1 MHCNNIAEK
10 MKITSL
16 FLSIFFF
23 GVGLFARPQ
32 YSILQT
38 FGAKCSACHL
48 NIQGGGVRTTA
59 GWLSRKDISLIKP
72 EWIGIKNFFEAI
84 TAQNS
89 FLNDKILFGFDT
101 RVQSARW
108 HTGPTTSQRDYMLM
122 QAAPYIVITPY
133 NWVWLEAFYNIA
145 YELEKSKRCPA
156 QQPYAFSL
164 YLKPFENLPS
174 LRAGFFQPPI
184 GQKWDDHTLFVR
196 SVIGQAG
203 THFIVPA
210 DYADWGLQL
219 DYENISWL
227 SLSAGV
233 FSGKNLSTLTSRDAN
248 SKPIPIV
255 DTNSFGFALRGMY
268 IPEFIEGFNSYLGAS
283 FYLNDD
289 YYITSA
295 FFGAGLSDRVSVIGE
310 YVRSEK
316 KDSRLTL
323 SFLADVTYQLTDSF
337 LPFIRAERSILK
349 DKDENKPIYAS
360 GFTFGSHIILLPSL
374 ELLIE
379 CRILDRE
386 HLKGYSAQWA
396 FQIHF
401 YY

>member
-1 MHCNNIAEK
+1 
-10 MKITSL
+10 MKVISL
-16 FLSIFFF
+16 IVLMSFF

-38 FGAKCSACHL
+38 YGAKCSACHL
-48 NIQGGGVRTTA
+48 NIQGGGVRTIS

-72 EWIGIKNFFEAI
+72 EWIGLKNFFEAI
-84 TAQNS
+84 TTQNT

-108 HTGPTTSQRDYMLM
+108 PKGATTTQRDYMLM
-122 QAAPYIVITPY
+122 QATPYLVITPF
-133 NWVWLEAFYNIA
+133 NWMWLEAFYNIA
-145 YELEKSKRCPA
+145 YDLENSKRYSA
-156 QQPYAFSL
+156 QQPYSFSL
-164 YLKPFENLPS
+164 YLKPFEYLPS
-174 LRAGFFQPPI
+174 VRAGFFQPPI

-196 SVIGQAG
+196 SVIGQFSK
-203 THFIVPA
+203 HYIVPD
-210 DYADWGLQL
+210 DYADFGIQL

-233 FSGKNLSTLTSRDAN
+233 FSGKNLSKLTSRDIN
-248 SKPIPIV
+248 SKTISIV
-255 DTNSFGFALRGMY
+255 DTNSIGFAGRGMY
-268 IPEFIEGFNSYLGAS
+268 IPEFIQGINSYIGGT
-283 FYLNDD
+283 FYINDD

-295 FFGAGLSDRVSVIGE
+295 FLGAGLSDRISVIGE

-316 KDSRLTL
+316 KNSRLTL
-323 SFLADVTYQLTDSF
+323 SFLADITYQLTDSF

-349 DKDENKPIYAS
+349 DKDQNNPIYATAL
-360 GFTFGSHIILLPSL
+360 TFGSHIVLLPSL
-374 ELLIE
+374 DLLIE
-379 CRILDRE
+379 YRVLDRE
-386 HLKGYSAQWA
+386 HMDGYSAQWA

>member
-1 MHCNNIAEK
+1 
-10 MKITSL
+10 MKITSI

-38 FGAKCSACHL
+38 YGAKCSACHI
-48 NIQGGGVRTTA
+48 NIQGGGVRTTG

-72 EWIGIKNFFEAI
+72 EWIGLKSFFDAI

-108 HTGPTTSQRDYMLM
+108 PVGPGSSQRDYMLM
-122 QAAPYIVITPY
+122 QASPYIVVIPF
-133 NWVWLEAFYNIA
+133 NWIWFEAFYNIS
-145 YELEKSKRCPA
+145 YELEKSKRYPA

-184 GQKWDDHTLFVR
+184 GQKWDDHTFFVR
-196 SVIGQAG
+196 SAIGQAG
-203 THFIVPA
+203 KHYIVPD
-210 DYADWGLQL
+210 DYADWGVQL

-233 FSGKNLSTLTSRDAN
+233 FSGKNLSKLTSLDAK
-248 SKPIPIV
+248 SKTIPIV
-255 DTNSFGFALRGMY
+255 DSNSFGLALRGMY
-268 IPEFIEGFNSYLGAS
+268 IPEFIEVINSYIGGS

-323 SFLADVTYQLTDSF
+323 SFLADITYQLTDSF

-349 DKDENKPIYAS
+349 DKDQNKPIYAT
-360 GFTFGSHIILLPSL
+360 GLTFGSHIILLPSL
-374 ELLIE
+374 DLLIE
-379 CRILDRE
+379 YRILNRE
-386 HLKGYSAQWA
+386 HLEGYSAQWA